1 MPPLR
6 LTLCPHVHNLDLW
19 GINAPF
25 SPIVDGSKM
34 QPVWLGGLEC
44 GGCGWSCGWRMSH
57 SCGTSL
63 ITQLYLASP
72 APYLS
77 HSRCPSLSSCSRR
90 FRFLMQCCYINPNA
104 VLLHK
109 PYISPATQTYINS
122 GSAFQR
128 IQAKIYCIEYPFSTI
143 PYLPQYCMSIRSF
156 TTT

>member
-25 SPIVDGSKM
+25 SPIVAGSKI
-34 QPVWLGGLEC
+34 QPIWLGGLEC

-72 APYLS
+72 TSYLS
-77 HSRCPSLSSCSRR
+77 HSRCPSLSSCSWR
-90 FRFLMQCCYINPNA
+90 FRFLMQCCYINPSTQSLLSRGSKRRYT
-104 VLLHK
+104 VLNTHSLQSLTFHTIAC
-109 PYISPATQTYINS
+109 PFVHSLQT
-122 GSAFQR
+122 
-128 IQAKIYCIEYPFSTI
+128 
-143 PYLPQYCMSIRSF
+143 
-156 TTT
+156 